1 MRRELWAVIGPF
13 AVSGVLHLMRPGLFE
28 SIIPAPL
35 RRWKR
40 ELVILSGVA
49 ECSCAAGLLHPRTRR
64 VAGWTSAAL
73 LVAVW
78 PANMQMSADLA
89 SWAWRHGDAGS
100 WVRFAVSVA
109 RLPLQVPV
117 IRIALRAGRT
127 DPVGITPE
135 RGRRNG
141 ERSADSPRSG
151 A

>member
-1 MRRELWAVIGPF
+1 MRQAAASAHP
-13 AVSGVLHLMRPGLFE
+13 PG
-28 SIIPAPL
+28 S
-35 RRWKR
+35 
-40 ELVILSGVA
+40 
-49 ECSCAAGLLHPRTRR
+49 R
-64 VAGWTSAAL
+64 VTSAAL

-127 DPVGITPE
+127 DRSGS
-135 RGRRNG
+135 RRNEDVG
-141 ERSADSPRSG
+141 TAKGLRTHPVAALERTAEREGRSVPHPAGDGREGSSLPRSRSAARVSRQPVR
-151 A
+151 